1 MLFKYRFL
9 PIFALFVLVFT
20 VVQCNKDFI
29 VVGNEVLGVSAI
41 KTNQELIPVFTF
53 QEHLEKVQTNGLSLV
68 QLGVINHPVFGH
80 SEAYFTTQLSIS
92 DSPIFG
98 VYSQSLEE
106 DEDNDNILIIPE
118 NEKVQ
123 EVYLE
128 IPFFNNTNDRDA
140 DGVIDILDSDPDD
153 PQSNSDGDELTD
165 LVETNAGL
173 NPLSSDSDND
183 GILDH
188 DDDDNA
194 TYDNENKVY
203 EIDSIYGNREATF
216 NLKVQELN
224 YYLNSLDPS
233 MNFETA
239 QAYYSNQD
247 FLAEGFGGETLFDG
261 NVSLSFDELRFNYA
275 QDDPETA
282 DVDET
287 TQVETRLTP
296 RLRIPLNSTFFQERV
311 IDMEG
316 APELANLGNFQ
327 AYLKGIIV
335 HADGFSDDLYMLL
348 DIGNAAIK
356 INYIYD
362 KYNKQGTED
371 DITDDTIDQI
381 PTTFSIG
388 MNGIRVNHLKNE
400 AFDTSILERIASS
413 KLGEPS
419 DKVFVKSG
427 QFHGKVRLFTPEA
440 NSNDNTLLNNLRNQ
454 SWLINEANLV
464 FYLDQNSLTSDDA
477 LVAPRLYLYKY
488 NSGNPVIDYNNDLT
502 TPVASGST
510 QAKRIFSGILERD
523 ENNRP
528 YRYKFRITNHISQIL
543 RKDSLNVDLGV
554 VVTGNIGDATLKK
567 GFIDDANVIDYPAA
581 AVLNPLGTVLI
592 GSNPG
597 VENEDKKVKLELLY
611 TAF

>member
-9 PIFALFVLVFT
+9 PIFILFVLFFT

-29 VVGNEVLGVSAI
+29 VVGDEILGVSAI

-80 SEAYFTTQLSIS
+80 SEADFTTQLSIS

-296 RLRIPLNSTFFQERV
+296 RLRIPLNSTFFQERL

-335 HADGFSDDLYMLL
+335 HADGFSDDLYMF
-348 DIGNAAIK
+348 NEF
-356 INYIYD
+356 
-362 KYNKQGTED
+362 KY
-371 DITDDTIDQI
+371 
-381 PTTFSIG
+381 S
-388 MNGIRVNHLKNE
+388 
-400 AFDTSILERIASS
+400 
-413 KLGEPS
+413 
-419 DKVFVKSG
+419 FVKC
-427 QFHGKVRLFTPEA
+427 HNE
-440 NSNDNTLLNNLRNQ
+440 TL
-454 SWLINEANLV
+454 
-464 FYLDQNSLTSDDA
+464 
-477 LVAPRLYLYKY
+477 P
-488 NSGNPVIDYNNDLT
+488 
-502 TPVASGST
+502 
-510 QAKRIFSGILERD
+510 FS
-523 ENNRP
+523 
-528 YRYKFRITNHISQIL
+528 S
-543 RKDSLNVDLGV
+543 
-554 VVTGNIGDATLKK
+554 
-567 GFIDDANVIDYPAA
+567 PAC
-581 AVLNPLGTVLI
+581 
-592 GSNPG
+592 
-597 VENEDKKVKLELLY
+597 K
-611 TAF
+611 